1 MNTKVCICVGLND
14 KDTKKQET
22 TTAAAVDMVN
32 AAVVRYFGFG
42 TISVV
47 NGVYSHND
55 SSAVIVVETTI
66 KIELTFFD
74 LDRETT
80 KTKVIP
86 FVQEM
91 KKELNQESIYIDLST
106 VDAYLI

>member
-1 MNTKVCICVGLND
+1 MATKICICVGLND
-14 KDTKKQET
+14 KDTKRQET
-22 TTAAAVDMVN
+22 TTAAAVDMIN

-55 SSAVIVVETTI
+55 NSAAIVVETTV

-74 LDRETT
+74 MGKETAKNT
-80 KTKVIP
+80 VLP
-86 FVQEM
+86 FIHEM
-91 KKELNQESIYIDLST
+91 KKELNQESIYVDLST
-106 VDAYLI
+106 VDAILV